1 MKTLILIDGNS
12 IFHRAFHAIPPT
24 LKSPQGEIV
33 NAVYGFSLMLLT
45 LMNREKPTHIA
56 VAFDMKGKTFRHEK
70 SEEYKATRVKAP
82 DELYMQIPRIREVV
96 KSFQIPIYEMEGF
109 EGDDLLGTMA
119 MQASEM
125 DDLST
130 YIVTSDKDALQLV
143 SDRVKVITPV
153 KGLNET
159 FVYGPEEV
167 VAKYALR
174 PDQIVDMKALQG
186 DSSDNIKGV
195 SGIGAKT
202 AKILLQKYETL
213 EGIYEN
219 LNEIK
224 GKVRE
229 NLENDRESAFLSQEL
244 AKIVTDVPRSLD
256 LHECRTHSYDEE
268 KIINLFT
275 ELGFNSLLSRFGQF
289 QRHYIKE
296 KQTEDS
302 RQASLF

>member
-1 MKTLILIDGNS
+1 VKTLILIDGNS

-24 LKSPQGEIV
+24 LKSPQGEVV
-33 NAVYGFSLMLLT
+33 NAVYGFALMLLT

-56 VAFDMKGKTFRHEK
+56 VAFDMRGKTFRHEK
-70 SEEYKATRVKAP
+70 CEEYKATRVKGP

-119 MQASEM
+119 TQASTM
-125 DDLST
+125 DDLQT

-143 SDRVKVITPV
+143 NDKVKVITPV

-167 VAKYALR
+167 LAKYGLR

-195 SGIGAKT
+195 GGVGAKT
-202 AKILLQKYETL
+202 AKDLLQKYETL
-213 EGIYEN
+213 EGIYEH

-224 GKVRE
+224 GKLRG

-244 AKIVTDVPRSLD
+244 ARIVTDVPQSLN

-275 ELGFNSLLSRFGQF
+275 ELGFNSLLNRFGQF
-289 QRHYIKE
+289 QRHYLKE

-302 RQASLF
+302 KQTSLF